1 MNKKKRGLY
10 ACFFKRMIDFLLSLL
25 AIIILSPL
33 LIILIITGAVAM
45 RGNPFFVQ
53 QRPGMIDKTGKERI
67 FNLIKFRTMTNERDA
82 EGKLLP
88 DGERLNKYGL
98 FLRMTS
104 LDELPQLFNILTGGC
119 SIIGPRPLLVRYL
132 ERYSE
137 EQRRRH
143 EVRPGLTGLAQVS
156 GRNALDWQSKFKL
169 DVYYVDH
176 LSFAL
181 DLSIFFKTIKVVFSC
196 RDVSSLTSATMEE
209 FMGNH

>member
-1 MNKKKRGLY
+1 M
-10 ACFFKRMIDFLLSLL
+10 
-25 AIIILSPL
+25 
-33 LIILIITGAVAM
+33 
-45 RGNPFFVQ
+45 
-53 QRPGMIDKTGKERI
+53 
-67 FNLIKFRTMTNERDA
+67 
-82 EGKLLP
+82 
-88 DGERLNKYGL
+88 
-98 FLRMTS
+98 
-104 LDELPQLFNILTGGC
+104 
-119 SIIGPRPLLVRYL
+119 RYL